1 MNRSDEARPGVDD
14 TDGDDRYL
22 VIRGRRWRR
31 TDPALEADVVRAL
44 KSHLGRARSQVGR
57 AGRDDDPASVRSARD
72 RVQLAKEGLGE
83 RGPAWWERPEDERR
97 RQAADRLARL
107 ERLDAS
113 AHDADTD
120 DDGGEQ
126 SHHGERPE
134 GVDEER
140 PGE

>member
-14 TDGDDRYL
+14 TDGDDRFL
-22 VIRGRRWRR
+22 VVRGRRWRR

-107 ERLDAS
+107 EQLDAS

>member
-1 MNRSDEARPGVDD
+1 M
-14 TDGDDRYL
+14 
-22 VIRGRRWRR
+22 
-31 TDPALEADVVRAL
+31 
-44 KSHLGRARSQVGR
+44 
-57 AGRDDDPASVRSARD
+57 
-72 RVQLAKEGLGE
+72 LGE
-83 RGPAWWERPEDERR
+83 RGQFVSAGLYVVASVIAALGALTLTLMAVAAGLLPRLERR

-113 AHDADTD
+113 ARDADTD

>member
-1 MNRSDEARPGVDD
+1 MGGVNRSDEARPDVDG
-14 TDGDDRYL
+14 T
-22 VIRGRRWRR
+22 
-31 TDPALEADVVRAL
+31 
-44 KSHLGRARSQVGR
+44 
-57 AGRDDDPASVRSARD
+57 DDDPARVRSARD
-72 RVQLAKEGLGE
+72 RVQLAKEGL
-83 RGPAWWERPEDERR
+83 ERR

-113 AHDADTD
+113 ARDADTG

-140 PGE
+140 PAE